1 MLFPTIQFGI
11 FFPIVFVASWLLR
24 PRPKVWK
31 LAMVV
36 ASYVF
41 YAFAFKGGW
50 LTWTK
55 WTYPGLLVL
64 VTVVNQVLV
73 VGIFEARTQM
83 AKKAWLA
90 VAVVAD
96 IGCLGYFKYYNFF
109 RDSVGLHFLW
119 AKQVFLPVAISFF
132 IFQALS
138 YVIDAYRDDLRPT
151 TLLDFAM
158 YLSFFPHL
166 VAGPIVRA
174 REFLPQLRQRPDPRH
189 IDASR
194 AFRLII
200 AGMFKKV
207 VVADK
212 LAAWIVDPVF
222 ANPKGHTA
230 LENLTS
236 VYAYAIQIYADFSGY
251 TDIAIG
257 LALLLGIRFPVN
269 FDAPYTATSMQEFW
283 RRWHMSLSRWLRDY
297 LYISLGGNR
306 GSNLPGLRRVLTPTI
321 ASYLNLMLV
330 MLIGGL
336 WHGAN
341 WKFVVWGA
349 IHGLAL
355 SVERVLHDRRVARGY
370 APAASGTFGAIG
382 RWLITFHVVCFAW
395 IFFRAQDFTKATD
408 VIGQIATAWS
418 HGAGPLVTMSVALVI
433 AAMLLSQ
440 FVPEWTVEAVQARFS
455 RLPLGLQGGTLAVCF
470 FLIEHLGPIGVAPFI
485 YFQF

>member
-1 MLFPTIQFGI
+1 
-11 FFPIVFVASWLLR
+11 
-24 PRPKVWK
+24 
-31 LAMVV
+31 
-36 ASYVF
+36 
-41 YAFAFKGGW
+41 
-50 LTWTK
+50 
-55 WTYPGLLVL
+55 
-64 VTVVNQVLV
+64 VVNQVLV
-73 VGIFEARTQM
+73 VGIFEARSPA
-83 AKKAWLA
+83 AKKTWLRL
-90 VAVVAD
+90 AVVAN
-96 IGCLGYFKYYNFF
+96 LGALAYFKYYNFG
-109 RDSVGLHFLW
+109 RDSLGLPLP
-119 AKQVFLPVAISFF
+119 AKQVILPVAISFF

-151 TLLDFAM
+151 TLLDFAT

-174 REFLPQLRQRPDPRH
+174 REFLPQLRQKPDPRH

-207 VVADK
+207 VIADK
-212 LAAWIVDPVF
+212 LAAWIVDEVF
-222 ANPKGHTA
+222 TNPKGHTA
-230 LENLTS
+230 LENLAA

-257 LALLLGIRFPVN
+257 VALLLGIRFPVN
-269 FDAPYTATSMQEFW
+269 FDSPYTSTSMQDFW

-306 GSNLPGLRRVLTPTI
+306 GSNLPGLRRVLTPAV

-336 WHGAN
+336 WHGAS
-341 WKFVVWGA
+341 WKFVVWGG
-349 IHGLAL
+349 IHGAALA
-355 SVERVLHDRRVARGY
+355 VERVLHDRRSRLGY
-370 APAASGTFGAIG
+370 TAAASGVAGGIG

-395 IFFRAQDFTKATD
+395 IFFRAQDFQRALD
-408 VIGQIATAWS
+408 VIHQIATGW
-418 HGAGPLVTMSVALVI
+418 GNGVGPLVTVSLVLVI
-433 AAMLLSQ
+433 GAMVLSQ

-455 RLPLGLQGGTLAVCF
+455 RLPLALQGGTLAVCF

>member
-1 MLFPTIQFGI
+1 VLFPTIQFGI

-24 PRPKVWK
+24 PRPKRWK
-31 LAMVV
+31 LFMVA

-41 YAFAFKGGW
+41 YAFAYKGGW
-50 LTWTK
+50 FTWDR
-55 WTYPGLLVL
+55 WRYPALLAG

-73 VGIFEARTQM
+73 VGIFEARARS
-83 AKKAWLA
+83 AKKTWLTL
-90 VAVVAD
+90 AVVAD
-96 IGCLGYFKYYNFF
+96 VGCLGYFKYYNFA
-109 RDSVGLHFLW
+109 RDSLRFPLP
-119 AKQVFLPVAISFF
+119 ATQVILPVAISFF

-151 TLLDFAM
+151 TLLDFAT

-174 REFLPQLRQRPDPRH
+174 RELLPQLRQKPDPRH

-207 VVADK
+207 VIADK
-212 LAAWIVDPVF
+212 LAAWIVDSVF

-230 LENLTS
+230 LENLS
-236 VYAYAIQIYADFSGY
+236 AVYAYAIQIYADFSGY

-306 GSNLPGLRRVLTPTI
+306 GSNLPGLRRWLTPAV

-336 WHGAN
+336 WHGAS

-349 IHGLAL
+349 IHGVALA
-355 SVERVLHDRRVARGY
+355 VERLLHDRRARLGYTPAAPTVLGRVAR
-370 APAASGTFGAIG
+370 
-382 RWLITFHVVCFAW
+382 WLVTFHVVCFAW
-395 IFFRAQDFTKATD
+395 IFFRAQDFAKATD
-408 VIGQIATAWS
+408 VIGQIATGWS
-418 HGAGPLVTMSVALVI
+418 HGVGPLVTLSLVLVI
-433 AAMLLSQ
+433 AAMILSQ

-455 RLPLGLQGGTLAVCF
+455 RLPLALQGSSLAVCF
-470 FLIEHLGPIGVAPFI
+470 FLIEHLGPVGVAPFI